1 MNSKYIGIDVA
12 KTQLDVAVRPSGE
25 RRQAKRDEAGIA
37 ALVKELVADSPAL
50 IVLEATGG
58 LEMSVVSALLQAELP
73 VVVVNPRQVRD
84 FAKATGRLAK
94 TDRLD
99 ADVLAHFGEAIK
111 PTPRP
116 LPSEQQRQLDALI
129 GRRRQLVEMLVAEQ
143 NRAGIALPK
152 AQPSLERHI
161 TWLEA
166 APSGLPTD
174 LEGDL
179 RTLVRETP
187 AWRER
192 DDLLQGVPG
201 VGVVTSISLLA
212 LLPELGH
219 LSHKQIAALV
229 GVAPFNADSGQHK
242 GKRMIW
248 GGRAEVRS
256 VLYMA
261 TLSAGALRARFNPT
275 IRTFYQRL
283 VAAGKPKK
291 VALTAAMR
299 KLLTILNAILRD
311 KQPWQPPLSLVSSQS

>member
-1 MNSKYIGIDVA
+1 MNKYVGIDVA
-12 KTQLDVAVRPSGE
+12 KSHLDVAVRPSGQ
-25 RRQAKRDEAGIA
+25 RWRYQRDEAGIA
-37 ALVKELVADSPAL
+37 ALVHRLSQEKPAL
-50 IVLEATGG
+50 IVIEATGG
-58 LEMSVVSALLQAELP
+58 LEMSVVSALLQAALP

-94 TDRLD
+94 TDQLD
-99 ADVLAHFGEAIK
+99 ADVLAHFGEALK

-116 LPSEQQRQLDALI
+116 LPSEQQRQLDTLI
-129 GRRRQLVEMLVAEQ
+129 GRRRQLVEILVAER
-143 NRAGIALPK
+143 NRQSIALPK

-166 APSGLPTD
+166 ELGD
-174 LEGDL
+174 IEGDL
-179 RTLVRETP
+179 QTLIRETP

-201 VGVVTSISLLA
+201 VGMVTSTSLLA
-212 LLPELGH
+212 LLPELGQ

-261 TLSAGALRARFNPT
+261 TLSATRFNPT

-311 KQPWQPPLSLVSSQS
+311 KQPWLPPLSLVSSQS

>member
-1 MNSKYIGIDVA
+1 MNKYVGIDVA
-12 KTQLDVAVRPSGE
+12 QNHLDVAVRPSGQ
-25 RRQAKRDEAGIA
+25 RWRYLRDEAGIA
-37 ALVKELVADSPAL
+37 ALVQLLSSEKPAL

-94 TDRLD
+94 TDQLD

-129 GRRRQLVEMLVAEQ
+129 GRRRQLVEILVAEQ
-143 NRAGIALPK
+143 NRQRIALPK

-166 APSGLPTD
+166 ELGD
-174 LEGDL
+174 IEGAL
-179 RTLVRETP
+179 QILIRETP
-187 AWRER
+187 AWCER

-201 VGVVTSISLLA
+201 VGMVTSTSLLA
-212 LLPELGH
+212 LLPELGQ

-261 TLSAGALRARFNPT
+261 TLSATRFNPT

>member
-1 MNSKYIGIDVA
+1 MNNKYIGIDIA

-25 RRQAKRDEAGIA
+25 HRQCRRDEPGMA
-37 ALVKELVADSPAL
+37 ALVKELVAEKPAL

-58 LEMSVVSALLQAELP
+58 LEVCVVSALLQAELP
-73 VVVVNPRQVRD
+73 VVVVNPRQGRD

-99 ADVLAHFGEAIK
+99 ADVLAYFGEASK

-116 LPSEQQRQLDALI
+116 LPSAQQRQLDALI
-129 GRRRQLVEMLVAEQ
+129 GRRRQLVDMLVAER

-152 AQPSLERHI
+152 AQASLERHI

-166 APSGLPTD
+166 ELSD
-174 LEGDL
+174 LESEL
-179 RTLVRETP
+179 QHLIRQTP

-192 DDLLQGVPG
+192 DDLLQSVVG
-201 VGVVTSISLLA
+201 VGMVTSTSLLA
-212 LLPELGH
+212 LLPELGQ

-229 GVAPFNADSGQHK
+229 GVAPFNRDSGQHK
-242 GKRMIW
+242 GKRMIG

-261 TLSAGALRARFNPT
+261 TLSATRFNPT

-291 VALTAAMR
+291 VALVAAMR
-299 KLLTILNAILRD
+299 KLLTMLNAILRD
-311 KQPWQPPLSLVSSQS
+311 KRPWQPPLSLVSAQS

>member
-1 MNSKYIGIDVA
+1 MNKYVGIDVA
-12 KTQLDVAVRPSGE
+12 KNHLDVAVRPSGQ
-25 RRQAKRDEAGIA
+25 RWRYLRDEAGIA
-37 ALVKELVADSPAL
+37 ALVQLLSSEKPAL

-73 VVVVNPRQVRD
+73 VVVVNLRQVRD

-94 TDRLD
+94 TDQLD

-129 GRRRQLVEMLVAEQ
+129 GRRRQLVEILVAEQ
-143 NRAGIALPK
+143 NRQRIALPK

-166 APSGLPTD
+166 ELGD
-174 LEGDL
+174 IEGAL
-179 RTLVRETP
+179 QILIRETP
-187 AWRER
+187 AWCER

-201 VGVVTSISLLA
+201 VGMVTSTSLLA
-212 LLPELGH
+212 LLPELGQ

-261 TLSAGALRARFNPT
+261 TLSATRFNPT

>member
-1 MNSKYIGIDVA
+1 MNNKYVGIDIA
-12 KTQLDVAVRPSGE
+12 KKQLDLAIRPSGE
-25 RRQAKRDEAGIA
+25 RRQVHRDEQGLA
-37 ALVKELVADSPAL
+37 ALVKELVADKPAL

-58 LEMSVVSALLQAELP
+58 LEVSVVSALLQAELP

-129 GRRRQLVEMLVAEQ
+129 GRRRQLVEMLVAER
-143 NRAGIALPK
+143 NRHGIALPQ

-166 APSGLPTD
+166 ELSD

-179 RTLVRETP
+179 RTLIRETP

-201 VGVVTSISLLA
+201 VGMVTGMCQ
-212 LLPELGH
+212 E
-219 LSHKQIAALV
+219 
-229 GVAPFNADSGQHK
+229 
-242 GKRMIW
+242 
-248 GGRAEVRS
+248 
-256 VLYMA
+256 
-261 TLSAGALRARFNPT
+261 
-275 IRTFYQRL
+275 
-283 VAAGKPKK
+283 
-291 VALTAAMR
+291 
-299 KLLTILNAILRD
+299 
-311 KQPWQPPLSLVSSQS
+311 

>member
-1 MNSKYIGIDVA
+1 MNNKYVGIDIA
-12 KTQLDVAVRPSGE
+12 KKQLDVAIRPSGE
-25 RRQAKRDEAGIA
+25 RQQVDRDEQGLA
-37 ALVKELVADSPAL
+37 ALVKELVADKPAL

-58 LEMSVVSALLQAELP
+58 LEVSVVSALLQAELP

-111 PTPRP
+111 PTPRT

-129 GRRRQLVEMLVAEQ
+129 GRRRQLVEILVAER
-143 NRAGIALPK
+143 NRHGIALPK

-166 APSGLPTD
+166 ELSD

-179 RTLVRETP
+179 QTLIRETP
-187 AWRER
+187 AWREC

-201 VGVVTSISLLA
+201 VGIVTSTSLLA
-212 LLPELGH
+212 LLPELGQ

-261 TLSAGALRARFNPT
+261 TLSATRFNPT